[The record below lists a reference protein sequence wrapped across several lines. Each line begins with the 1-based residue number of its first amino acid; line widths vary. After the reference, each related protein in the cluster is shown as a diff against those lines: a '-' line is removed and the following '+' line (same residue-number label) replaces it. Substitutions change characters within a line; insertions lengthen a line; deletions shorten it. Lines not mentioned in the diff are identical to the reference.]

1 MKNFKPTRKLV
12 ENLVSE
18 TAISSGKT
26 KRKILE
32 DVSDVIEE
40 SLREHDGIEF
50 GGQNWGLVC
59 KLVVLDDMLL
69 YLDD

>member
-1 MKNFKPTRKLV
+1 MSRLKDIREGF